1 MEPDSLLSPPCASEH
16 VANQITERAVSLT
29 SQENLRGCDDVAV
42 EEKLVLF
49 FVSPEGFT
57 TMQLLEID
65 QFWLDIRKTSC

>member
-1 MEPDSLLSPPCASEH
+1 MEPDSLLLPPCASEH
-16 VANQITERAVSLT
+16 VAHQITERAVSLT